1 MEFLVITG
9 LSGAGKTRV
18 LDICEDMDYYC
29 VDNLPI
35 ALIDRFA
42 ELCLATR
49 GRFERVA
56 VGLDVRASRDLSE
69 LSGALD
75 RLGAMECGMKI
86 LFVDASDRTLL
97 RRYKETRRP
106 HPLAARDRSLAEAI
120 AADRSFTEPLRR
132 RADHVIDTT
141 GMSLS
146 RLQNALYGILAPER
160 RYFTVNVC
168 AFGFKYGIPPEADTV
183 FDVRCLPN
191 PFYQDELKPLSGL
204 DAAVSDYVFASD
216 NAKLFRDKLIDLLSF
231 LLPRYEEEGRRELT
245 VAVGCTGG
253 RHRSVAMAK
262 ALTDALSAQG
272 WDASLECRDMER
284 TGTL

>member
-1 MEFLVITG
+1 MELLIITG

-18 LDICEDMDYYC
+18 LDVCEDMGYYC

-42 ELCLATR
+42 ELCLASR

-56 VGLDVRASRDLSE
+56 VGLDVRASREMGE
-69 LSGALD
+69 LTGALD
-75 RLGAMECGMKI
+75 RLAAMDCGMKI
-86 LFVDASDRTLL
+86 LFVDASDAVLL

-106 HPLAARDRSLAEAI
+106 HPLAARGRTLAEAI

-132 RADHVIDTT
+132 RADHIIDTT
-141 GMSLS
+141 GMNL
-146 RLQNALYGILAPER
+146 NALQAALYDILSPEE
-160 RYFTVNVC
+160 RYFSVTVC
-168 AFGFKYGIPPEADTV
+168 AFGFKYGIPPEADLV

-191 PFYQDELKPLSGL
+191 PFYEEALKPLCGL
-204 DAAVSDYVFASD
+204 DEPVSDFVFGFD
-216 NAKLFRDKLIDLLSF
+216 NARILRDKLIDLLDF

-253 RHRSVAMAK
+253 RHRSVAMAR
-262 ALTDALSAQG
+262 ALTDALEAQG
-272 WDASLECRDMER
+272 WDAALSCRDMER
-284 TGTL
+284 SGA

>member
-18 LDICEDMDYYC
+18 IDICEDMGYYC

-56 VGLDVRASRDLSE
+56 VGLDVRASREMGE
-69 LSGALD
+69 LSAALD
-75 RLGAMECGMKI
+75 RLEAMDCGMRI
-86 LFVDASDRTLL
+86 LFVDASDRTLV

-106 HPLAARDRSLAEAI
+106 HPLAARGRTLAEAI
-120 AADRSFTEPLRR
+120 AADRSFSEPLRR
-132 RADHVIDTT
+132 RAEHVIDTT

-146 RLQNALYGILAPER
+146 GLQSELYGLLAPES
-160 RYFTVNVC
+160 RYFSVSVC
-168 AFGFKYGIPPEADTV
+168 AFGFKYGIPPEADLV

-191 PFYQDELKPLSGL
+191 PFYQDELKELCGL
-204 DAAVSDYVFASD
+204 DKPVADFVFGFENSRV
-216 NAKLFRDKLIDLLSF
+216 FRDKLIDLLAF

-245 VAVGCTGG
+245 IGVGCTGG
-253 RHRSVAMAK
+253 RHRSVAMAR
-262 ALTDALSAQG
+262 ALTDALETQG
-272 WDASLECRDMER
+272 WDAALRCRDMER
-284 TGTL
+284 SGV

>member
-75 RLGAMECGMKI
+75 RLDAMECGMKI

>member
-75 RLGAMECGMKI
+75 RLGAMECGRKI

>member
-56 VGLDVRASRDLSE
+56 VGLDVRASRDLGE

-75 RLGAMECGMKI
+75 RLAAMDCGMKI

-146 RLQNALYGILAPER
+146 RLQNALYGILSPER

-168 AFGFKYGIPPEADTV
+168 AFGFKYGIPPEADMV

-191 PFYQDELKPLSGL
+191 PFYQEELKPLSGL
-204 DAAVSDYVFASD
+204 DAAVADYVFAGE
-216 NAKLFRDKLIDLLSF
+216 NARIFRDKLIDLLSF

-272 WDASLECRDMER
+272 WDASLGCRDMER

>member
-56 VGLDVRASRDLSE
+56 VGLDVRASRDLGE

-75 RLGAMECGMKI
+75 RLNAMDCGMKV
-86 LFVDASDRTLL
+86 LFVDAGDRTLL

-106 HPLAARDRSLAEAI
+106 HPLASRDRSLAEAI

-132 RADHVIDTT
+132 RASHIIDTT

-160 RYFTVNVC
+160 RYFSVDVC
-168 AFGFKYGIPPEADTV
+168 AFGFKYGIPPEADMV

-191 PFYQDELKPLSGL
+191 PFYQEELKPLSGL
-204 DAAVSDYVFASD
+204 DAPVSDYVFSGE
-216 NAKLFRDKLIDLLSF
+216 NARVFRDKLIDLLGF

-272 WDASLECRDMER
+272 WDTSLHCRDMER

>member
-75 RLGAMECGMKI
+75 RLGAMDCGRKI

-132 RADHVIDTT
+132 RADHVIDTA

-204 DAAVSDYVFASD
+204 DAAVSDYVFSGE

-272 WDASLECRDMER
+272 WDAVLECRDMER

>member
-75 RLGAMECGMKI
+75 RLGAMDCGRKI

-204 DAAVSDYVFASD
+204 DAAVSDYVFSGE

-272 WDASLECRDMER
+272 WDAVLECRDMER

>member
-18 LDICEDMDYYC
+18 IDICEDMGYYC

-56 VGLDVRASRDLSE
+56 VGLDVRASREMGE
-69 LSGALD
+69 LSAALD
-75 RLGAMECGMKI
+75 RLEAMDCGMRI
-86 LFVDASDRTLL
+86 LFVDASDRTLV

-106 HPLAARDRSLAEAI
+106 HPLAARGRTLAEAI
-120 AADRSFTEPLRR
+120 AADRSFSEPLRR
-132 RADHVIDTT
+132 RAEHVIDTT

-146 RLQNALYGILAPER
+146 GLQSELYGLLAPES
-160 RYFTVNVC
+160 RYFSVSVC
-168 AFGFKYGIPPEADTV
+168 AFGFKYGIPPEADLV

-191 PFYQDELKPLSGL
+191 PFYQDELKELCGL
-204 DAAVSDYVFASD
+204 DKPVADLVFGFD
-216 NAKLFRDKLIDLLSF
+216 NSRVFRDKLMDLLAF

-245 VAVGCTGG
+245 IGVGCTGG
-253 RHRSVAMAK
+253 RHRSVAMAR
-262 ALTDALSAQG
+262 ALTDALEAQG
-272 WDASLECRDMER
+272 WDAALRCRDMER
-284 TGTL
+284 SGV

>member
-18 LDICEDMDYYC
+18 IDICEDMGYYC

-56 VGLDVRASRDLSE
+56 VGLDVRASREMGE
-69 LSGALD
+69 LSAALD
-75 RLGAMECGMKI
+75 RLEAMDCGMRI
-86 LFVDASDRTLL
+86 LFVDASDRTLV

-106 HPLAARDRSLAEAI
+106 HPLAARGRTLAEAI
-120 AADRSFTEPLRR
+120 AADRSFSEPLRR
-132 RADHVIDTT
+132 RAEHVIDTT

-146 RLQNALYGILAPER
+146 GLQSELYGLLAPES
-160 RYFTVNVC
+160 RYFSVNVC
-168 AFGFKYGIPPEADTV
+168 AFGFKYGIPPEADLV

-191 PFYQDELKPLSGL
+191 PFYQDELKELCGL
-204 DAAVSDYVFASD
+204 DKPVADFVFGFE
-216 NAKLFRDKLIDLLSF
+216 NARVFRDKLIDLLAF

-245 VAVGCTGG
+245 IGVGCTGG
-253 RHRSVAMAK
+253 RHRSVAMAR
-262 ALTDALSAQG
+262 ALTDALEAQG
-272 WDASLECRDMER
+272 WDAALRCRDMER
-284 TGTL
+284 SGV